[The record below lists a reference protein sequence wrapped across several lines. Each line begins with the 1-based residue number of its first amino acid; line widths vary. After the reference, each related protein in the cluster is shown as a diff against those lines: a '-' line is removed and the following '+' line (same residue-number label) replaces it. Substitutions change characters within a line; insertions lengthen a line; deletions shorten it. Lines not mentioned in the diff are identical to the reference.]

1 MRFLAHKNAASC
13 DNSPAGT
20 GLPDSCHQMRSPEGA
35 RFVSP
40 ARKRWDSLGRATE
53 SRRDGTAPTGRYSLA
68 QRASAGPEGRRMPH
82 TYCTNLIHCVFSTKE
97 RADSIADDVREQLFA
112 YIFGIAKNLN
122 VEILAMGGTANHV
135 HILIAVPAKESL
147 SNIVR
152 DLKANSSR
160 WMSDKHSAFSW
171 QQGFGAF
178 SVSPS
183 QAHAVKQYIRN
194 QAQHH
199 KKRNFEEEF
208 LLLLKK
214 SGVDYDP
221 QYVFG

>member
-1 MRFLAHKNAASC
+1 
-13 DNSPAGT
+13 
-20 GLPDSCHQMRSPEGA
+20 
-35 RFVSP
+35 
-40 ARKRWDSLGRATE
+40 
-53 SRRDGTAPTGRYSLA
+53 
-68 QRASAGPEGRRMPH
+68 MPH

-97 RADSIADDVREQLFA
+97 RVDSIAQDVRERLFA
-112 YIFGIAKNLN
+112 YMLGIAKNLDI
-122 VEILAMGGTANHV
+122 EILALGGTSNHI
-135 HILIAVPAKESL
+135 HMLMAVPAKRSL
-147 SNIVR
+147 SEVIR

-160 WMSDKHSAFSW
+160 WMSENGPEFSW

-183 QAHAVKQYIRN
+183 QVPAVKQYIRG
-194 QAQHH
+194 QVEHH

-208 LLLLKK
+208 ILLLKK